1 MPAGTRT
8 YDFHV
13 VKLSDDS
20 AVVAYNLIV
29 PGEASA
35 LSAHGRHLGEN
46 RRPVATEISPAH
58 SQPVERERSGLGKLR
73 LRSSEA

>member
-1 MPAGTRT
+1 VVESAEGECLQARAT

-29 PGEASA
+29 PGSIRAIGTWPTLGRKSA
-35 LSAHGRHLGEN
+35 AGGN
-46 RRPVATEISPAH
+46 
-58 SQPVERERSGLGKLR
+58 
-73 LRSSEA
+73 